1 MQTTAVPNTLYP
13 NLDHHVQEIIEQG
26 YTVVPNVLSSD
37 EVREINEII
46 DAIFDKEK
54 TIADERN
61 WHNATFRVAYMLPQK
76 HPLFRTLPFNPRV
89 LPLMQAVLGNRCILS
104 SLNALTMSPGG
115 ITQKLHRDHGDPTPG
130 VTMTINALQT
140 LDAFTR
146 ENGATRV
153 IPGTHNDLATPPKDT
168 SNWES
173 RTVTLEAPAGS
184 LIAFNGALFHAGSA
198 NTTTNLRRCLHAYY
212 ARAWVRPQWD
222 YPASLTSDVAE
233 TLTVEQKKLFGYYPP
248 SQRYDVSTDRVIF
261 PRPPGDR

>member
-146 ENGATRV
+146 EQVQEILLRAWSATHKMVFFITHSVEEALFLATRLIV
-153 IPGTHNDLATPPKDT
+153 MSPSPGRISHVYDALPFSREFLDHGDARRVKSGPDFIRLREEVLAHVHHREPTHA
-168 SNWES
+168 
-173 RTVTLEAPAGS
+173 
-184 LIAFNGALFHAGSA
+184 
-198 NTTTNLRRCLHAYY
+198 
-212 ARAWVRPQWD
+212 
-222 YPASLTSDVAE
+222 
-233 TLTVEQKKLFGYYPP
+233 
-248 SQRYDVSTDRVIF
+248 
-261 PRPPGDR
+261 